1 MLVVWSY
8 KRKHDSYNHGS
19 YHFIKYFHILFF
31 FFNRPYQQSSVE
43 IIFIYS
49 GKKIEVKWL
58 TQCTQSL
65 LLQ

>member
-19 YHFIKYFHILFF
+19 YHFIKYFHILL
-31 FFNRPYQQSSVE
+31 FNRTYQQSSVE
-43 IIFIYS
+43 IIFMYS
-49 GKKIEVKWL
+49 GKKNEVKWL